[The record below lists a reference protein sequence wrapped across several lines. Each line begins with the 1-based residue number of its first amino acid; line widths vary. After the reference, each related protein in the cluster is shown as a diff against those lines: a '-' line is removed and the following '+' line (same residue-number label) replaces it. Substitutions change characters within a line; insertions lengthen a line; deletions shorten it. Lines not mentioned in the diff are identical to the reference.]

1 MRKVYR
7 ANKSRLRGKTP
18 ARRAGLPKNLKVL
31 VRVRLPILVD
41 TLCGPQVVYA
51 DEEKSR

>member
-7 ANKSRLRGKTP
+7 ADKSRLRGRTP
-18 ARRAGLPKNLKVL
+18 ARQARLPKNLKVL
-31 VRVRLPILVD
+31 MRVRLPVLVD
-41 TLCGPQVVYA
+41 TLTGPQVVYA